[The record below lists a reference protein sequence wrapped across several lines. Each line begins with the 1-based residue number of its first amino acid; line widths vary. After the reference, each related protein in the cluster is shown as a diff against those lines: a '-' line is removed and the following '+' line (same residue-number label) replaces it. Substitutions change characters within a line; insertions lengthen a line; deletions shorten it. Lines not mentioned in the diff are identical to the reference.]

1 MKKRTK
7 WIISIS
13 IAVVLM
19 VAAFVAYRHSMVQ
32 NVFDEIYYSE
42 VKNQKY
48 LVTSTQFEHVKQLE
62 IPIRNWM
69 DDFNEYD
76 TPYFYK
82 EECLDTNEYLS
93 ITIYHNKPMIQI
105 TLGIFNN
112 KKEDGNGECIVLILK
127 YSVPERKLS
136 YSELFV
142 STEQTRSATKRDAF
156 TDPEIVMDYLQKHS
170 ITREDITRMQQE
182 LLDRIITDWC
192 AGNAGLTRF
201 SLENPGKFTIEDN
214 TWARFEG

>member
-7 WIISIS
+7 WIILIS

-19 VAAFVAYRHSMVQ
+19 VVAFVTYRHIMVQ

-48 LVTSTQFEHVKQLE
+48 IVTITQFEHVKQLE

-69 DDFNEYD
+69 IDYYEDD
-76 TPYFYK
+76 TPYDYK
-82 EECLDTNEYLS
+82 EECTGKNEFIS
-93 ITIYHNKPMIQI
+93 ITVYHNKPMVMMD
-105 TLGIFNN
+105 LVVYNN
-112 KKEDGNGECIVLILK
+112 KEEAGNREFIALTIR
-127 YSVPERKLS
+127 YNVPEKKLS

-142 STEQTRSATKRDAF
+142 STEQTDTSTRRDIF
-156 TDPEIVMDYLQKHS
+156 TDPEIVMDYLQKYS

-182 LLDRIITDWC
+182 LFDRVVTDWC
-192 AGNAGLTRF
+192 NGNKGLTRF
-201 SLENPGKFTIEDN
+201 SPENPGKFTIEDN
-214 TWARFEG
+214 TWARFDG